1 MDLHARRADS
11 FGARA
16 QAYAEHRPDYPVAAI
31 RWALEPL
38 GTNERLDVLDLAAG
52 TGKLTA
58 GLVAEGHRVT
68 AVEPNEQMLSE
79 LVRRVHDV
87 RALPGHAEHIPVP
100 DGTVDAVFVGQA
112 FHWFDQERA
121 LPEIARVLRPGGVLA
136 ALWNADDDRVEWIAE
151 LGRVSG
157 VSVSFV
163 HWPDG
168 DEIAPHP
175 DYAPLEQADFP
186 HRQPRTV
193 ESLTATVATHS
204 RFLVLEPAERER
216 ALNLVRDYLRSRP
229 ETANGSFSL
238 RIVTRVQRCVRLAHD
253 GGTA

>member
-11 FGARA
+11 FGAQA
-16 QAYAEHRPDYPVAAI
+16 EAYAEHRPDYPVAAI

-38 GTNERLDVLDLAAG
+38 GTSERLEVLDLAAG

-100 DGTVDAVFVGQA
+100 DQTVDAVLVGTA
-112 FHWFDQERA
+112 FHWFDQEKA

-136 ALWNADDDRVEWIAE
+136 AMWVEPDQDVEWLAE
-151 LGRVSG
+151 FERVSAS
-157 VSVSFV
+157 SVENRRQD
-163 HWPDG
+163 PTG
-168 DEIAPHP
+168 MMAHP
-175 DYAPLEQADFP
+175 MFGPVERATFP
-186 HRQPRTV
+186 HTHRRDSP
-193 ESLTATVATHS
+193 EAAVAWVNTHS
-204 RFLVLEPAERER
+204 RMLVVDDAER
-216 ALNLVRDYLRSRP
+216 AAVNDKMLAFLRGRP
-229 ETANGSFSL
+229 ETSNGPFDVPL
-238 RIVTRVQRCVRLAHD
+238 RAEVFRMVRVSD
-253 GGTA
+253 

>member
-11 FGARA
+11 FGAQA
-16 QAYAEHRPDYPVAAI
+16 EAYAEHRPDYPVAAI

-38 GTNERLDVLDLAAG
+38 GTFERLDVLDLAAG

-100 DGTVDAVFVGQA
+100 DQTVDAVFVGTA
-112 FHWFDQERA
+112 FHWFDQEKA

-136 ALWNADDDRVEWIAE
+136 ALWTEPDLDVAWLAEFEQVAASSVESQRQSPVEIMADPAFGPAE
-151 LGRVSG
+151 HNV
-157 VSVSFV
+157 
-163 HWPDG
+163 
-168 DEIAPHP
+168 
-175 DYAPLEQADFP
+175 FP
-186 HRQPRTV
+186 HVHRR
-193 ESLTATVATHS
+193 ESPEAVVAWVNTHS
-204 RFLVLEPAERER
+204 RMLVIDDEER
-216 ALNLVRDYLRSRP
+216 AAITDKMIAFLRERP
-229 ETANGSFSL
+229 ETSNGPIDVPL
-238 RIVTRVQRCVRLAHD
+238 RSEVFRMVRLSE
-253 GGTA
+253 

>member
-11 FGARA
+11 FGAQA
-16 QAYAEHRPDYPVAAI
+16 EAYAEHRPDYPVAAI

-38 GTNERLDVLDLAAG
+38 GADEPLDVLDLAAG

-100 DGTVDAVFVGQA
+100 DNTIDAVFVGTA
-112 FHWFDQERA
+112 FHWFDQEKA

-136 ALWNADDDRVEWIAE
+136 AMWTEPDQDVEWLAE
-151 LGRVSG
+151 LELVSAS
-157 VSVSFV
+157 SVESQRGNPASVVEHPSFGAV
-163 HWPDG
+163 EH
-168 DEIAPHP
+168 EV
-175 DYAPLEQADFP
+175 FP
-186 HRQPRTV
+186 HSHRRSSP
-193 ESLTATVATHS
+193 EAAVAWINTHS
-204 RFLVLEPAERER
+204 RMLVIEDEER
-216 ALNLVRDYLRSRP
+216 AAINDKMLAFLRDRP
-229 ETANGSFSL
+229 ETSNGPFDVPL
-238 RIVTRVQRCVRLAHD
+238 RAEIFRMVRASE
-253 GGTA
+253 

>member
-16 QAYAEHRPDYPVAAI
+16 EAYAEHRPDYPVAAI

-38 GTNERLDVLDLAAG
+38 GSSERLDVLDLAAG
-52 TGKLTA
+52 TGKLSA

-100 DGTVDAVFVGQA
+100 DQTVDAVLVGTA

-121 LPEIARVLRPGGVLA
+121 MPEIARVLRPGGVLA
-136 ALWNADDDRVEWIAE
+136 ALWNEPARDVEWLAE
-151 LGRVSG
+151 FEAVSSSSVESQRDNPAG
-157 VSVSFV
+157 VR
-163 HWPDG
+163 
-168 DEIAPHP
+168 AHP
-175 DYAPLEQADFP
+175 LFHAVERATFP
-186 HRQPRTV
+186 HEQRR
-193 ESLTATVATHS
+193 ESPEELIATVHTHS
-204 RFLVLEPAERER
+204 RMLVLDDEERDAVTAKMLAFLR
-216 ALNLVRDYLRSRP
+216 ARP
-229 ETANGSFSL
+229 ETSNGPFDVPL
-238 RIVTRVQRCVRLAHD
+238 RTEAFRMVVISE
-253 GGTA
+253 

>member
-11 FGARA
+11 FGAQA
-16 QAYAEHRPDYPVAAI
+16 EAYAEHRPDYPVAAI

-38 GTNERLDVLDLAAG
+38 GTSERLDVLDLAAG

-100 DGTVDAVFVGQA
+100 DHTVDAVFVGTA
-112 FHWFDQERA
+112 FHWFDQEKA

-136 ALWNADDDRVEWIAE
+136 AMWIESDPNADWVTEFEQVSASSVESQRHNPTGIM
-151 LGRVSG
+151 SHP
-157 VSVSFV
+157 SFGPV
-163 HWPDG
+163 EH
-168 DEIAPHP
+168 ET
-175 DYAPLEQADFP
+175 FP
-186 HRQPRTV
+186 HTHRRDSPEAV
-193 ESLTATVATHS
+193 IAWVNTHS
-204 RFLVLEPAERER
+204 RMLVVDDDER
-216 ALNLVRDYLRSRP
+216 AAINHKMLAFLRERP
-229 ETANGSFSL
+229 ETSNWPLDVPL
-238 RIVTRVQRCVRLAHD
+238 RSDVFRMVRVSE
-253 GGTA
+253 

>member
-11 FGARA
+11 FGAQA
-16 QAYAEHRPDYPVAAI
+16 EAYAEHRPDYPVAAI

-38 GTNERLDVLDLAAG
+38 GTSERLEVLDLAAG

-100 DGTVDAVFVGQA
+100 DSTVDAVFVATA
-112 FHWFDQERA
+112 FHWFDQEKA

-136 ALWNADDDRVEWIAE
+136 AMWLETDSDVAWLEEFQQVSNTSVESQRQSPVVIIKHPLFGPAEHRV
-151 LGRVSG
+151 
-157 VSVSFV
+157 
-163 HWPDG
+163 
-168 DEIAPHP
+168 
-175 DYAPLEQADFP
+175 FP
-186 HRQPRTV
+186 HVHPRSSP
-193 ESLTATVATHS
+193 EAAIAWINTHS
-204 RFLVLEPAERER
+204 RLLVVDEEER
-216 ALNLVRDYLRSRP
+216 AAVNEKMLAFLRERP
-229 ETANGSFSL
+229 ETSNGPFDVPMHADVF
-238 RIVTRVQRCVRLAHD
+238 RAVRVSD
-253 GGTA
+253 